1 MLNMKMAEATSVH
14 TAGAH
19 CGCTL
24 QMHTAGAHCRC
35 TLQILASK
43 ITANQSTAC
52 GAPSD
57 VQSRNLVA
65 GRLTNKA
72 AHGDLAHCRL
82 RGAGVEAKQVWG
94 ADAQATLQRG
104 GWRSAGGPHRALT
117 SSMGL
122 CPHIL
127 HTAQATSRLKVR
139 LVKLAVATRL

>member
-1 MLNMKMAEATSVH
+1 MLNMKMAETIATSVH

-19 CGCTL
+19 CRCPL
-24 QMHTAGAHCRC
+24 QVHTADAHCRC
-35 TLQILASK
+35 WHQILRPTSLLPVVLQAM
-43 ITANQSTAC
+43 
-52 GAPSD
+52 
-57 VQSRNLVA
+57 SRAGILVA

-117 SSMGL
+117 SSLGL
-122 CPHIL
+122 CPHTL

-139 LVKLAVATRL
+139 FVKLAVATRL